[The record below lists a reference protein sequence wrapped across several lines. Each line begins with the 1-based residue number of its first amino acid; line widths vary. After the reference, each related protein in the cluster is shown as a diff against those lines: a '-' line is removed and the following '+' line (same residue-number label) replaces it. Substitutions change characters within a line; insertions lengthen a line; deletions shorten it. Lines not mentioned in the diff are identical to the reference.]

1 MNIYVTKSVN
11 FMTTLHSVS
20 DSGLLDSFRSGNQ
33 KAFET
38 MVRRHQARIFSSAM
52 LVVRDQDVAKDVV
65 QDTFLKFYTVFS
77 EGRYN
82 EEGKLLP
89 YLLRVAHNL
98 AIDHIRAQKKMPK
111 VTNSEG
117 KDIFT
122 YLNIQNEDA
131 FDTLESKENHEIL
144 RLAISK
150 LPKIQQELVILR
162 FYGKMPFKEISELTG
177 INLNTCLGY
186 VRNAVINLRKH
197 LSPKIKAYDS
207 KLYPK

>member
-1 MNIYVTKSVN
+1 
-11 FMTTLHSVS
+11 MTTLHAVS

-33 KAFET
+33 RAFET
-38 MVRRHQARIFSSAM
+38 LVRRHQARVYATAM
-52 LVVRDQDVAKDVV
+52 LLVRDPEIARDIV
-65 QDTFLKFYTVFS
+65 QDTFVKFYTVYS

-98 AIDHIRAQKKMPK
+98 GIDHLRSLKKMPK
-111 VTNSEG
+111 VTTSDG

-122 YLNIQNEDA
+122 FLNIRNEDA
-131 FDTLESKENHEIL
+131 FDTLESRENHEIL

-150 LPKIQQELVILR
+150 LPKVQQELLILR
-162 FYGKMPFKEISELTG
+162 FYGKMPFKEIAELTG

-186 VRNAVINLRKH
+186 VRNAVINLRKQ
-197 LSPKIKAYDS
+197 LAPPINAYDS

>member
-1 MNIYVTKSVN
+1 
-11 FMTTLHSVS
+11 MTTLHAVS
-20 DSGLLDSFRSGNQ
+20 DSGLLDSFRTGNQ
-33 KAFET
+33 RAFET
-38 MVRRHQARIFSSAM
+38 LVRRHQARVYATAM
-52 LVVRDQDVAKDVV
+52 VLVRDSEVARDIV
-65 QDTFLKFYTVFS
+65 QDTFIKFYTVYS
-77 EGRYN
+77 DGRYN

-98 AIDHIRAQKKMPK
+98 GIDHLRAQKKMPR

-122 YLNIQNEDA
+122 FLNIRNEDA
-131 FDTLESKENHEIL
+131 FDTLESRENHEIL

-150 LPKIQQELVILR
+150 LPKVQQELVILR

-186 VRNAVINLRKH
+186 VRNAVINLRKQ
-197 LSPKIKAYDS
+197 LAPSIKAYDS

>member
-1 MNIYVTKSVN
+1 MS
-11 FMTTLHSVS
+11 TLHAVS
-20 DSGLLDSFRSGNQ
+20 DTGLLDSFRSGNQ
-33 KAFET
+33 RAFET
-38 MVRRHQARIFSSAM
+38 LVRRHQARVYSTAM
-52 LVVRDQDVAKDVV
+52 LLVRDQEVARDIS
-65 QDTFLKFYTVFS
+65 QDTFIKFYTVFS
-77 EGRYN
+77 DGRYN

-98 AIDHIRAQKKMPK
+98 GIDHLRAQKKMPR

-122 YLNIQNEDA
+122 FLNIRNEDA
-131 FDTLESKENHEIL
+131 FDTLESRENHEIL
-144 RLAISK
+144 RLAINK
-150 LPKIQQELVILR
+150 LPKVQQELIILR

-197 LSPKIKAYDS
+197 LAHQINAYDS

>member
-1 MNIYVTKSVN
+1 
-11 FMTTLHSVS
+11 MTTLHAVS
-20 DSGLLDSFRSGNQ
+20 DSGLLDSFRTGNQ
-33 KAFET
+33 RAFET
-38 MVRRHQARIFSSAM
+38 LVRRHQARVYATAM
-52 LVVRDQDVAKDVV
+52 VLVRDSEVARDIVL
-65 QDTFLKFYTVFS
+65 DTFIKFYTVYND
-77 EGRYN
+77 GRYN

-98 AIDHIRAQKKMPK
+98 GIDHLRAQKKMPR

-122 YLNIQNEDA
+122 FLNIRNEDA
-131 FDTLESKENHEIL
+131 FDTLESRENHEIL

-150 LPKIQQELVILR
+150 LPKVQQELVILR

-186 VRNAVINLRKH
+186 VRNAVINLRKQ
-197 LSPKIKAYDS
+197 LAPSIKAYDS

>member
-1 MNIYVTKSVN
+1 MN
-11 FMTTLHSVS
+11 TLQSVS
-20 DSGLLDSFRSGNQ
+20 DSGLLESFRSGNQ

-38 MVRRHQARIFSSAM
+38 IVRRHQSRLQATAM
-52 LVVRDQDVAKDVV
+52 LLVRDPEVSRDIV
-65 QDTFLKFYTVFS
+65 QDTFVKFYTVFT

-98 AIDHIRAQKKMPK
+98 GIDHLRAQKKMPRI
-111 VTNSEG
+111 TNSEG

-122 YLNIQNEDA
+122 FLNIRNEDA
-131 FDTLESKENHEIL
+131 FDTLESRENHEVL

-150 LPKIQQELVILR
+150 LPKIQQELLILR
-162 FYGKMPFKEISELTG
+162 FYGKMPFKDIAELTG

-186 VRNAVINLRKH
+186 VRNAVINLRKQIAPQIN
-197 LSPKIKAYDS
+197 SYDS

>member
-1 MNIYVTKSVN
+1 
-11 FMTTLHSVS
+11 MTTLHAVS
-20 DSGLLDSFRSGNQ
+20 DSGLLDSFRTGNQ
-33 KAFET
+33 RAFET
-38 MVRRHQARIFSSAM
+38 LVRRHQARVYATAM
-52 LVVRDQDVAKDVV
+52 VLVRDSEVARDIV
-65 QDTFLKFYTVFS
+65 QDTFIKFYTVYS
-77 EGRYN
+77 DGRYN

-98 AIDHIRAQKKMPK
+98 GIDHLRAQKKMPK

-117 KDIFT
+117 TDIFT
-122 YLNIQNEDA
+122 YLNIQNEDS
-131 FDTLESKENHEIL
+131 FDTLESRENHEIL

-150 LPKIQQELVILR
+150 LPKVQQELVILR

-186 VRNAVINLRKH
+186 VRNAVINLRKQ
-197 LSPKIKAYDS
+197 LAPSIKAYDS